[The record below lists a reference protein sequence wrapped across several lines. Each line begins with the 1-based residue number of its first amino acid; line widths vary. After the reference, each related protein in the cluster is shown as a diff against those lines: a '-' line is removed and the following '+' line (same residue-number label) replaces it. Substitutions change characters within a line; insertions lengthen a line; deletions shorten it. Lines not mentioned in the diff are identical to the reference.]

1 MTPSLRHL
9 RVFLAVLDQGT
20 ITAAARLCNISQ
32 PAASQALARLESD
45 AGMALIHHGRDAS
58 GPTEAGQAYGRR

>member
-32 PAASQALARLESD
+32 PAASQD
-45 AGMALIHHGRDAS
+45 APS
-58 GPTEAGQAYGRR
+58 G